1 MFQVNN
7 ILYTFQEVASRKKK
21 KLLGREPG
29 YTMYPVGRISKLA
42 YVVPV
47 YTLSTEN
54 TTYAF
59 FMKTTQARAYSRQ
72 SVQSIVYSRQSV
84 QSIAYTRQSVQQYS
98 LQSTAVSQ
106 YSIQSTAVSQY
117 SLQLMAVQSVAFIM
131 LGITN

>member
-84 QSIAYTRQSVQQYS
+84 QYSLHSSVSTAVQSIVYSRQSVQYTVYS
-98 LQSTAVSQ
+98 RQS
-106 YSIQSTAVSQY
+106 
-117 SLQLMAVQSVAFIM
+117 VQSVAYGRLVSSIHYA
-131 LGITN
+131 GYH